1 MKKIDFKKDLKKMAL
16 AGIMSGAMLIAQ
28 SAGAAQVSSNMDNYI
43 AAAKCGAGSCGS
55 SPSTSYKSSCGGQPT
70 SSSSSSQRN
79 PRLNRQIAENDMM
92 FSDVETQKSQET
104 PTTVQSPSTTQKPA
118 SSAWQNQK
126 SWESSQKPSSGHSCS
141 GKSGCSNSNGSYQNT
156 PRSAPVQGQPQS
168 YNQRSSNRQVAESDG
183 YYYPSQPSASCS
195 ARTSASCAARP
206 TYSQPSASSCAARP
220 TYYQPSSCSAARP
233 TYSQPSTSSCSGR
246 SSCRAPT
253 SGGGCAGK

>member
-28 SAGAAQVSSNMDNYI
+28 SAGAAQVSSDMDNYI

-104 PTTVQSPSTTQKPA
+104 PTSVQSPSTTQKPA

-126 SWESSQKPSSGHSCS
+126 SWESSQKPSNGHSCS
-141 GKSGCSNSNGSYQNT
+141 GKSGCSSSNGSYQNM
-156 PRSAPVQGQPQS
+156 PRTAPVQGQPQS

-183 YYYPSQPSASCS
+183 YYYPSQPSASC
-195 ARTSASCAARP
+195 AARP
-206 TYSQPSASSCAARP
+206 TYSQPSASSC
-220 TYYQPSSCSAARP
+220 AARP

-253 SGGGCAGK
+253 SGSGCAGK